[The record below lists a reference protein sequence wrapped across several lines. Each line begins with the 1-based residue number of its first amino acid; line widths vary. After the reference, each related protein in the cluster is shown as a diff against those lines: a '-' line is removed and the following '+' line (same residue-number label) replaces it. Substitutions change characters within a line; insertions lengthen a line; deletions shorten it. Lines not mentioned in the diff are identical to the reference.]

1 MGQSPRSEQGFA
13 LTADGV
19 VSMISADPM
28 SEEPNPDFEESPTQ
42 PFRWNGKVL
51 QMVSLVLV
59 ALALPMTM
67 AIYGFREIRKASEPF
82 PDAAGLRAVLENV
95 VDEQWQAPVLEGAAP
110 IFMCEVS
117 DEEACLK
124 AGETI
129 QNVVRNSGGV
139 VLTPEKIES
148 GGTRWLVQI
157 PGDRAVSFETE
168 LAEAGF
174 SSPKGDRGGAPF
186 FYSIEIP
193 ISR

>member
-1 MGQSPRSEQGFA
+1 
-13 LTADGV
+13 
-19 VSMISADPM
+19 M
-28 SEEPNPDFEESPTQ
+28 SEKPNLDFKEAPPL

-59 ALALPMTM
+59 ALALPMTI
-67 AIYGFREIRKASEPF
+67 AIYGIRDIRKASEPI
-82 PDAAGLRAVLENV
+82 PDAGGLRAVLQNV
-95 VDEQWQAPVLEGAAP
+95 VDQQWQAPILEGASRISVRKVP
-110 IFMCEVS
+110 NG
-117 DEEACLK
+117 EACLK

-129 QNVVRNSGGV
+129 QNLVRNCGGV

-157 PGDRAVSFETE
+157 PGDRVASFETE

-174 SSPKGDRGGAPF
+174 SSPKGGRVGESVF
-186 FYSIEIP
+186 FSIEIP

>member
-1 MGQSPRSEQGFA
+1 
-13 LTADGV
+13 
-19 VSMISADPM
+19 M
-28 SEEPNPDFEESPTQ
+28 SEKPNPDFKEAPPL

-59 ALALPMTM
+59 ALALPMTI
-67 AIYGFREIRKASEPF
+67 AIYGIRNIRKSSEPI
-82 PDAAGLRAVLENV
+82 PDAVGLRAVLENV
-95 VDEQWQAPVLEGAAP
+95 VDETWQTPVLESAARISVRELP
-110 IFMCEVS
+110 
-117 DEEACLK
+117 DGEACLK

-129 QNVVRNSGGV
+129 QNLVRNYGGV

-157 PGDRAVSFETE
+157 PGNRVASFETE

-174 SSPKGDRGGAPF
+174 SSPKGGRRGEPVF
-186 FYSIEIP
+186 FSIEIP